1 MADTETLA
9 GYSATEILHWLD
21 QAKTL
26 LEQTLARIETDAPKL
41 SPDDRQAVTSN
52 LVLIANVVTHLS
64 QHVLQ
69 PDREAATPEPA
80 PLADHPGILERL
92 HAIHERM
99 QAVYHRLQ
107 GNSAILN

>member
-1 MADTETLA
+1 MADPATLA
-9 GYSATEILHWLD
+9 GYTATDILHWLD

-26 LEQTLARIETDAPKL
+26 LEQTLARIETEAPKL
-41 SPDDRQAVTSN
+41 GPDDRQAVTSN
-52 LVLIANVVTHLS
+52 LVLITNVVTHLS

-69 PDREAATPEPA
+69 PDREAASPAPA

-107 GNSAILN
+107 SGTTILN